1 MMQAAFDPSVP
12 VNQMFGLLLTLL
24 QPVFVGIL
32 CVGFVLA
39 GAHFIT
45 MLATRWGERRVS
57 SKALLFSLAVH
68 LSMGCGLVAMIP
80 EYRGQLLRFLEEEAT
95 QPIEVE
101 TVVYESPQE
110 ARAFQSG
117 NTPIWDALAEPQIE
131 DLTRFNR
138 TIQPHE
144 PDQGP
149 PPRPEPVELDQ
160 RRLKDITVLPD
171 QPAELPEQQLAAI
184 NGIQQQ
190 AVLPLTADTPDT
202 IRREDV
208 STPETERDRITL
220 GSPDNLQETALEK
233 PKFGSVDRL
242 RPDFVAEPD
251 LATIKAP
258 VQEVARLTPRDDETD
273 IENRE
278 GPAPVSPELAETGQI
293 AQPDAHTTEG
303 HPTPRERTRT
313 TARSPATPNESIPTR
328 QRLESLPRDP
338 RPQDEIPLASLE
350 GTIRNIE
357 RPPVVPQ
364 LERQNFDPA
373 ERSDRNQLP
382 ATYQLRSTE
391 ERKLATRQFGGTEES
406 EQAVETALKWLAS
419 TQHPAGY
426 WDASEYGAGTA
437 PESTAAHM
445 RPNTGGD
452 ADAGVTALAVL
463 AFLGAGHTPE
473 HGEHAGTVRR
483 AMLWLIQ
490 QQAQDGYLG
499 GNADFVAGMYC
510 HGMATFALAEALAM
524 MADTADTAWLSRPL
538 LPAVEFIIANQTP
551 DGSWRYVGRD
561 NKYGDMSM
569 FGWQLMA
576 LKSAET
582 GGIPVP
588 RATVQQ
594 MVKFLNDMS
603 RGQNGGLSAYR
614 STDAASPTM
623 TAEALF
629 CKQMLGL
636 RRSHASSDEAI
647 RYLMQHLPSRTSMNY
662 YYWYYG
668 TLATFQYG
676 GEPWRRWNEEV
687 RDLLVS
693 EQVPRGRFAGSWEPR
708 GEWGP
713 YGGRVYTTA
722 LAALCLEVYYRYL
735 PLYKTGGRYD
745 VPDEGQ

>member
-1 MMQAAFDPSVP
+1 
-12 VNQMFGLLLTLL
+12 LTLL

-80 EYRGQLLRFLEEEAT
+80 EYRGQLLQFLEEEAS
-95 QPIEVE
+95 PIIEVQ
-101 TVVYESPQE
+101 TVVYEGLQE
-110 ARAFQSG
+110 APASQAG
-117 NTPIWDALAEPQIE
+117 NTPIWDELSQPQIE
-131 DLTRFNR
+131 ELTRYDR
-138 TIQPHE
+138 ILQPLE

-184 NGIQQQ
+184 EGIQQQ
-190 AVLPLTADTPDT
+190 AVLPLTSPTPET
-202 IRREDV
+202 MRRDEV
-208 STPETERDRITL
+208 STPQTERDRIQL
-220 GSPDNLQETALEK
+220 GSPVSAAESALDK
-233 PKFGSVDRL
+233 PKFGAVDRL

-251 LATIKAP
+251 LSTIKAP
-258 VQEVARLTPRDDETD
+258 VEEVAELTPRDDETD

-278 GPAPVSPELAETGQI
+278 GPAPASPELAETGQI
-293 AQPDAHTTEG
+293 AQPDPSTTEG
-303 HPTPRERTRT
+303 HPTPHERTRT
-313 TARSPATPNESIPTR
+313 TARSPATPNDSLPTR

-338 RPQDEIPLASLE
+338 RPQDEDPLASLT
-350 GTIRNIE
+350 GTIRDAD

-364 LERQNFDPA
+364 LERQNFNPQ
-373 ERSDRNQLP
+373 ERSDLNRLP
-382 ATYQLRSTE
+382 ATYQLRSTDE
-391 ERKLATRQFGGTEES
+391 DRKLATRQFGGTEES
-406 EQAVETALKWLAS
+406 EQAVEAALKWLAS
-419 TQHPAGY
+419 TQHPDGY
-426 WDASEYGAGTA
+426 WDASEYGAGTG

-452 ADAGVTALAVL
+452 ADTGVTALAVL

-473 HGEHAGTVRR
+473 HGAYAGTVRR
-483 AMLWLIQ
+483 AMVWLIQ
-490 QQAQDGYLG
+490 QQAKDGYLG

-524 MADTADTAWLSRPL
+524 MADTADTAWLRQPL
-538 LPAVEFIIANQTP
+538 MPAVEYIIANQTP

-582 GGIPVP
+582 GGIPV
-588 RATVQQ
+588 RRETVQQ
-594 MVKFLNDMS
+594 MVRFLNDMS
-603 RGQNGGLSAYR
+603 RGQSGGLAAYR
-614 STDAASPTM
+614 STDAVSPTM

-636 RRSHASSDEAI
+636 RRSHASGDEAI

-693 EQVPRGRFAGSWEPR
+693 EQLPRGRFAGSWEPR

-713 YGGRVYTTA
+713 YVGRVYTTA

-735 PLYKTGGRYD
+735 PLYKAGGRYD
-745 VPDEGQ
+745 VPDEAP